1 MHFNA
6 ICLKAFCLEQKQK
19 NQRETCQTSYL
30 PSAAVLKKILLM
42 MKLTAF
48 LLVAAFLQVSAEG
61 FTQSVTL
68 SEKNVPLKKVFTK
81 ISKQTGFAFFCNES
95 LLENTGMVSVKLK
108 DATLQSALDN
118 CLKEQNLTYTIIG
131 NTVVIKA
138 KEKIIPPV
146 IVAEPETNLFV
157 DIRGRVINEMGEP
170 LAGASVKVKGTDIG
184 TATDANGYFSVN
196 TNLNNTLV
204 ISFVGY
210 TPIEVVI
217 RKQELGTF
225 SLKLTENSVNEQVVV
240 VGYGKV
246 QRKNLTGSVAS
257 VKSTDVV
264 KSPEV
269 SLNSALQGRAAGV
282 SVVSSSGDPGAPVNI
297 IIRGGS
303 SISASNDP
311 LYVING
317 FPQLGGSN
325 LNINVNDI
333 ESIDILKDGEAAA
346 YGSRGANGVILI
358 TTKSGKSGKFSISYV
373 ANVTSQAIA
382 RKIKSMNTGQFAEF
396 QHFLQRRSLFG
407 DTSVFRNYQ
416 GFKDSAT
423 INWMDRISRTPIG
436 QSHTLS
442 MSGGTENLRYLVSM
456 GYFNQPGIL
465 LGSKYDRYT
474 SNINLSSKLNK
485 IVSNETV
492 IYLSKGIKTGADVT
506 GLSGAVY
513 SAVRG
518 APYLG
523 TGYNTLTDFILNHLG
538 GIYGSFG
545 SDPLAETRDPKLKE
559 SSFELNFNTAFTF
572 RITDHL
578 NFKVSGG
585 VSNSDSKYKF
595 FYPTTTS
602 SGSLPNGRGGV
613 STGEYL
619 SWLNENTLNYTNLFK
634 GIHNVDATLGFSMQ
648 KTTNEF
654 YRMEARNF
662 NIQSLGYDALDIG
675 TLAVNPG
682 SGKSQSQLASLFG
695 IVRYTLKDRYL
706 FTAQMRADGSSKF
719 PKNRWGYFPYVGVGW
734 KIHEEPFFAGVK
746 NISTLKLSI
755 NYAHTGNEGIPSYS
769 SLSRYSRIPSNRD
782 AEQGLTT
789 ALVPMN
795 YGVGDLRWETNIQ
808 SNLQLNLGLFNDR
821 ILLTADAYHKKS
833 KDLLLADE
841 ISVVSGYSAV
851 YRNVGD
857 VEVKGLEFNLNT
869 QNIKGK
875 KFSWYTNFNIA
886 FTKGKVLKLNGK
898 IDEFI
903 SSGGRNANFLVKVGE
918 RLGNMYGYV
927 VDGIYNTTEEF
938 YNSPENQ
945 VLSANVGFRKFK
957 DISGEDGKPDGVV
970 DDFDRTILGNGN
982 PKFFGGFNNEFRFSN
997 IDFSF
1002 LFTYSY
1008 GNDVINMNKSLY
1020 TLAGLWQSGL
1030 EEYYLHH
1037 FTNQNPQVNA
1047 NAWSG
1052 AYDNEWDQTTSYL
1065 VEDGSYLR
1073 LKNIMLGYT
1082 LPVQKFNNSF
1092 VKSLRLYLSAQNL
1105 LTFTKYTGFDPE
1117 VNLNNSILVPGV
1129 DYGSYPRSRFY
1140 SLGINANF

>member
-1 MHFNA
+1 MRSLTLFMIIA
-6 ICLKAFCLEQKQK
+6 L
-19 NQRETCQTSYL
+19 
-30 PSAAVLKKILLM
+30 VLKSTTGL
-42 MKLTAF
+42 AQNAN
-48 LLVAAFLQVSAEG
+48 V
-61 FTQSVTL
+61 VT
-68 SEKNVPLKKVFTK
+68 
-81 ISKQTGFAFFCNES
+81 
-95 LLENTGMVSVKLK
+95 
-108 DATLQSALDN
+108 
-118 CLKEQNLTYTIIG
+118 
-131 NTVVIKA
+131 
-138 KEKIIPPV
+138 
-146 IVAEPETNLFV
+146 
-157 DIRGRVINEMGEP
+157 
-170 LAGASVKVKGTDIG
+170 VKGTVTEGNNKPLQNVSVTIKG
-184 TATDANGYFSVN
+184 SQRGVSTDANGQFTIQSKEGDVLVFSFINYEMKEITVSKSN
-196 TNLNNTLV
+196 PALV
-204 ISFVGY
+204 VSLSSNAKEMD
-210 TPIEVVI
+210 EV
-217 RKQELGTF
+217 L
-225 SLKLTENSVNEQVVV
+225 V

-246 QRKNLTGSVAS
+246 QRKNLTGAVSSIKAS
-257 VKSTDVV
+257 EVVKST
-264 KSPEV
+264 EV

-282 SVVSSSGDPGAPVNI
+282 SVVSASGDPGAPVNI

-303 SISASNDP
+303 SLSASNDP

-325 LNINVNDI
+325 LNLNVNDI
-333 ESIDILKDGEAAA
+333 ESIDILKDGAAAA

-358 TTKSGKSGKFSISYV
+358 TTKSGKAGQFTVSYV
-373 ANVTSQAIA
+373 GNVTSQTIA
-382 RKIKSMNTGQFAEF
+382 RQIKSMNTGQFAEF
-396 QHFLQRRSLFG
+396 QHFLSKRSLFG
-407 DTSVFRNYQ
+407 DTTVFRNYHT
-416 GFKDSAT
+416 FKDSAT
-423 INWMDRISRTPIG
+423 INWMDRISRSPIG

-442 MSGGTENLRYLVSM
+442 FSGGTDRLKLLVSL

-474 SNINLSSKLNK
+474 SNINLSAKLNK
-485 IVSNETV
+485 TITNETV
-492 IYLSKGIKTGADVT
+492 VYLSNGVKTGSDVT

-523 TGYNTLTDFILNHLG
+523 AGFNTLTDFILNHLG

-585 VSNSDSKYKF
+585 ISKSDSKYKF
-595 FYPTTTS
+595 FYPTSTS
-602 SGSLPNGRGGV
+602 SGSQYNGRGGV
-613 STGEYL
+613 STSEYL
-619 SWLNENTLNYTNLFK
+619 SWLNENTLNYTNYFNDL
-634 GIHNVDATLGFSMQ
+634 HNVDVTVGYSMQ

-654 YRMEARNF
+654 YRLEARNF

-695 IVRYTLKDRYL
+695 IARYTFKNRYL
-706 FTAQMRADGSSKF
+706 LTAQMRADGSSKF
-719 PKNRWGYFPYVGVGW
+719 PKNRWGYFPYVGIGW
-734 KIHEEPFFAGVK
+734 KVNEEPFFANVK
-746 NISTLKLSI
+746 KISTLKLSI
-755 NYAHTGNEGIPSYS
+755 NYAHTGNESIPPYS
-769 SLSRYSRIPSNRD
+769 SLSRYSPLPSNRD

-789 ALVPMN
+789 ALAPLN

-808 SNLQLNLGLFNDR
+808 SNLRLDLGIFDDR
-821 ILLTADAYHKKS
+821 VLLTADVYQKKS

-857 VEVKGLEFNLNT
+857 VEVKGLELNLNT

-875 KFSWYTNFNIA
+875 KFSWNTNFNIA
-886 FTKGKVLKLNGK
+886 FTKGKVLKLNGS
-898 IDEFI
+898 IDQFI
-903 SSGGRNANFLVKVGE
+903 DNGGRNANFLVKIGE
-918 RLGNMYGYV
+918 KVGNMYGYV
-927 VDGIYNTTEEF
+927 VDGIYNTTEEY

-957 DISGEDGKPDGVV
+957 DISGPDGKPDGIV

-982 PKFFGGFNNEFRFSN
+982 PKFFGGFNNEFRYSN
-997 IDFSF
+997 FDFSF

-1008 GNDVINMNKSLY
+1008 GNSIINMNKSLY
-1020 TLAGLWQSGL
+1020 TRAGLWQSGL
-1030 EEYYLHH
+1030 EDYYLHH

-1082 LPVQKFNNSF
+1082 LPVHKFNKSF
-1092 VKSLRLYLSAQNL
+1092 VKSLRIYLSGQNL

-1117 VNLNNSILVPGV
+1117 VNLANSILMPGI
-1129 DYGSYPRSRFY
+1129 DYGAYPRSRFY
-1140 SLGINANF
+1140 SFGVNASF